1 MKKINIL
8 RFEKYTIFP
17 SRLLTYIALI
27 LLAIIILWP
36 FLWMIGT
43 SLKTADTVFEYP
55 PKLLPKVVTWSNYSR
70 VWNAIPLARGYA
82 NSLLIALVIT
92 FGQLVTCSMA
102 AYAFSR
108 LSFPG
113 RNKVFFL
120 YLATLMVPTNVTM
133 IPIFMILRLIPEFL
147 NSTFHTSIWT
157 KDMYIGNIFI
167 GKPLGLDS
175 YFALIIPFCFSA
187 YGTFLLRQFFM
198 TIPQDFEDAAKI
210 DGCNYFKIYLKII
223 LPLSKP
229 ALATL
234 ATFTFMN
241 AWKNYLWPLIIAN
254 SPKLMPL
261 SVLLQWL
268 QGLYTTD
275 WTILMAGSVIVLF
288 PVIIVFIL
296 NQRYFTKGMQMGTV
310 AY

>member
-1 MKKINIL
+1 MKRID
-8 RFEKYTIFP
+8 IFCMYV
-17 SRLLTYIALI
+17 LLIVFAV
-27 LLAIIILWP
+27 IIILP
-36 FLWMIGT
+36 FIWMIGT
-43 SLKTADTVFEYP
+43 SLKTPDSVFEYP
-55 PKLLPKVVTWSNYSR
+55 PKLFPAKITWENYKA
-70 VWNAIPLARGYA
+70 VWNAIPLARGYI
-82 NSLLIALVIT
+82 NSILISVIIT
-92 FGQLVTCSMA
+92 LGQLITCSMA

-108 LSFPG
+108 LQFPW
-113 RNKVFFL
+113 RNKIFFL
-120 YLATLMVPTNVTM
+120 YLATLMVPTHVTM
-133 IPIFMILRLIPEFL
+133 IPIFMTLRILPAAL
-147 NSTFHTSIWT
+147 NSILNTNAWT
-157 KDMYIGNIFI
+157 RDLYIGNAFI
-167 GKPLGLDS
+167 GQPLGLDS

-210 DGCNYFKIYLKII
+210 DGCNYFRIYLKII

-275 WTILMAGSVIVLF
+275 WGMLMAGSVIVLF
-288 PVIIVFIL
+288 PIIIVFVL
-296 NQRYFTKGMQMGTV
+296 NQRYFTKGMQMATV

>member
-1 MKKINIL
+1 M
-8 RFEKYTIFP
+8 
-17 SRLLTYIALI
+17 
-27 LLAIIILWP
+27 P
-36 FLWMIGT
+36 FLWLIGT
-43 SLKTADTVFEYP
+43 SLKSPDEVFEYP
-55 PKLLPKVVTWSNYSR
+55 PRLLPKSAAWSNYTR
-70 VWNAIPLARGYA
+70 VWNAIPFARGYA
-82 NSLLIALVIT
+82 NSLIISLIIT
-92 FGQLVTCSMA
+92 FAQLITCSMA

-108 LSFPG
+108 LRFPF
-113 RNKVFFL
+113 RNKIFFL
-120 YLATLMVPTNVTM
+120 YLATLMVPTHVTM
-133 IPIFMILRLIPEFL
+133 IPIFITLRLLPQFL
-147 NSTFHTSIWT
+147 NSLFNTNFWT
-157 KDMYIGNIFI
+157 KDLYIGKVFL
-167 GKPLGLDS
+167 GQPVGLDS
-175 YFALIIPFCFSA
+175 YFALILPFCFSA

-210 DGCNYFKIYLKII
+210 DGCGYFRIYLNII

-234 ATFTFMN
+234 ATLTFMN

-288 PVIIVFIL
+288 PIIIVFVL
-296 NQRYFTKGMQMGTV
+296 NQKYFTKGMQMGTM
-310 AY
+310 AH